1 MKFCIISVAAF
12 FCFLTQVNA
21 QLDVEDLISSLENS
35 GRPLAD
41 LERDPN
47 RKAPEVLDFLGLEKG
62 MKALDLVA
70 IGGWYSEVLAIAVGQ
85 SGQVIMQNNPGRMVD
100 NNIEQI
106 NERLSRRPNISH
118 HIGPVSDLSSNS
130 IDFALTALNFHDIY
144 NRSAEEAHDRFTQVY
159 DVLKPGG
166 VFGVIDHHGTAG
178 ADNASLH
185 RIAFE
190 DAVKSITA
198 MGFALTGASDLLVNP
213 SDDHTLGPFD
223 PSLGRNTDRFILRF
237 VKP

>member
-1 MKFCIISVAAF
+1 MKFCITSVAAF

-21 QLDVEDLISSLENS
+21 QLDVEDLISSLGNS

-70 IGGWYSEVLAIAVGQ
+70 IGGWYSEVLAIAVGP
-85 SGQVIMQNNPGRMVD
+85 SGQVIMQNNPGRMVG
-100 NNIEQI
+100 NNIDQI

-166 VFGVIDHHGTAG
+166 VLVLSTTMA
-178 ADNASLH
+178 LQ
-185 RIAFE
+185 E
-190 DAVKSITA
+190 LITPRCIGLRLR
-198 MGFALTGASDLLVNP
+198 MQSNLLQRWDLLSQGQV
-213 SDDHTLGPFD
+213 TY
-223 PSLGRNTDRFILRF
+223 
-237 VKP
+237 

>member
-1 MKFCIISVAAF
+1 
-12 FCFLTQVNA
+12 
-21 QLDVEDLISSLENS
+21 
-35 GRPLAD
+35 
-41 LERDPN
+41 
-47 RKAPEVLDFLGLEKG
+47 
-62 MKALDLVA
+62 
-70 IGGWYSEVLAIAVGQ
+70 
-85 SGQVIMQNNPGRMVD
+85 MQNNPGRMVD
-100 NNIEQI
+100 NNIDQI

-198 MGFALTGASDLLVNP
+198 MGFSLTGASDLLVNP